1 MVSDLEN
8 NVERISRLL
17 SFNRIR
23 ILELLLNDEACVC
36 EMVKVLDIKHN
47 LLSHHLKSL
56 MDIGYIDAKRNGQH
70 IIYALVPTKK
80 DFIKDLFKII
90 NSK

>member
-1 MVSDLEN
+1 MTTKLEQ
-8 NVERISRLL
+8 NVDRISRLL
-17 SFNRIR
+17 SINRIR
-23 ILELLLNDEACVC
+23 ILDYLFHEEACVC

-56 MDIGYIDAKRNGQH
+56 MDIGYLDAKRNGQH
-70 IIYALVPTKK
+70 IIYTLVPTKK